1 MTFEI
6 TKDLFYKDACSLN
19 FLSSLAI
26 GDYQSRH
33 HDGVPAGSD
42 KAFNFEILLDGFEE
56 EFDFPTRLVN
66 VGNSLGIKH
75 EIRDWFD
82 IF

>member
-1 MTFEI
+1 M
-6 TKDLFYKDACSLN
+6 
-19 FLSSLAI
+19 
-26 GDYQSRH
+26 G

-66 VGNSLGIKH
+66 VGNSLGIKR
-75 EIRDWFD
+75 EIVRKEGELFVGFFVMVANQSELTGILFVLSSSW
-82 IF
+82 